1 MKKVIFGIIA
11 GALIMF
17 FALIALGTYQAEH
30 RRKIENST
38 VVEIAYSNF
47 ITGLYNRAVERYE
60 NKDYKGALEDIKLEN
75 LVRKNMHSEV
85 EPFEKDIEAVNC
97 LSKLIDLTEKISK
110 NPEDYK
116 LYYERAL
123 LFEKPKKSIF
133 ENESNYSFCSDY
145 DGAIAD
151 YTKVLDLKPDFKEI
165 YARRADVTG
174 MSMNGVSFPVSE
186 QAKYE
191 KIFRAK
197 YQKMIPDYEKAIA
210 LTVPSKDLHFKLAGA
225 YLGDKQYEK
234 ALKKFHELTESDS
247 LAYYGMA
254 ITYYAL
260 NDYKKTLESLHT
272 FEEKFPNICDAV
284 KKDCPDCPC
293 PYTAYYQLRAKTNLR
308 LLKLKDFVKDLKR
321 AIKCI
326 NFDAPNQ

>member
-47 ITGLYNRAVERYE
+47 TTGLYNRAVERYE
-60 NKDYKGALEDIKLEN
+60 NKDYKGALEDIRLEN

-110 NPEDYK
+110 NSEDYK

-123 LFEKPKKSIF
+123 LFEKPKKFIF

-151 YTKVLDLKPDFKEI
+151 YTKVLELKPDFKEI

-197 YQKMIPDYEKAIA
+197 IQKMIADYEKAVELKA
-210 LTVPSKDLHFKLAGA
+210 QSEDLYLKLAGA
-225 YLGDKQYEK
+225 YIGDKQYEK
-234 ALKKFHELTESDS
+234 ALVLFQDITKTDS
-247 LAYYGMA
+247 TAYYGMA
-254 ITYYAL
+254 ICYFEMKEYEKA
-260 NDYKKTLESLHT
+260 LESINIFTAKNPNLCEDIKKGCTDCTYCKTRLYAFRSGINFKLHHY
-272 FEEKFPNICDAV
+272 
-284 KKDCPDCPC
+284 KDWLKDRK
-293 PYTAYYQLRAKTNLR
+293 LIWNLR
-308 LLKLKDFVKDLKR
+308 KKR
-321 AIKCI
+321 S
-326 NFDAPNQ
+326 D